1 MKNLIVSLIIVS
13 IMGVILPSCEKDVL
27 EEPIACFT
35 TNADTITQNEYVTF
49 YICGDAMYNTVFS
62 GDFLSEF
69 NGIDSINGQGYFA
82 PIDSIEI
89 KYIKTGE
96 FQPWLLST
104 NANYNGIKRDAVP
117 LDHTIVVVAPEE

>member
-1 MKNLIVSLIIVS
+1 MTTKILTVLLAVTLI
-13 IMGVILPSCEKDVL
+13 SCEKDVL
-27 EEPIACFT
+27 EEPVACFT
-35 TNADTITQNEYVTF
+35 SKQDTIYKNEYVRF
-49 YICGDAMYNTVFS
+49 YICSDAMFNTVFS

-82 PIDSIEI
+82 PEDSIDI

-104 NANYNGIKRDAVP
+104 NSNYKGTLKDAIP
-117 LDHTIVVVAPEE
+117 LDHTIVVIEPEE

>member
-1 MKNLIVSLIIVS
+1 MKKMTTKIMTVLLAVTLI
-13 IMGVILPSCEKDVL
+13 SCEKDVL
-27 EEPIACFT
+27 EEPLACFT
-35 TNADTITQNEYVTF
+35 SKQDTIYKNEYVRF
-49 YICGDAMYNTVFS
+49 YICSDAMFNTVFS

-82 PIDSIEI
+82 PEDSIDI

-104 NANYNGIKRDAVP
+104 NWIKS
-117 LDHTIVVVAPEE
+117 TIFAWL